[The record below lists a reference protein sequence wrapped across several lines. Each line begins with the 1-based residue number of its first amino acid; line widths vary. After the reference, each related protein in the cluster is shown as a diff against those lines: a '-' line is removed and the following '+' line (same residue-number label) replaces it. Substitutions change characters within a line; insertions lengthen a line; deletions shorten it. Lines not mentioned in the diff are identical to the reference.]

1 MLIHLSELFTR
12 EGKREVYI
20 VRFGLSSVAFGSG
33 LYEVVQAEPF
43 ELVFTGL
50 GGRKCS
56 MKGDSSL
63 VLRTPCARCLEPVT
77 FSCELHF
84 DQELTPDQDGAAQ
97 DADQE
102 KESYL
107 NGYELDVDQLV
118 CNELIL
124 SLPMRVLCRE
134 DCKGICNRCGTNLNL
149 RTCTC
154 DTGPFDP
161 RMSVF
166 QEIFNEMKEV

>member
-20 VRFGLSSVAFGSG
+20 ARFGLSSVAFGSG

-102 KESYL
+102 KEPYL
-107 NGYELDVDQLV
+107 NGCELDVDQLV

-134 DCKGICNRCGTNLNL
+134 DCKGICNR
-149 RTCTC
+149 
-154 DTGPFDP
+154 
-161 RMSVF
+161 
-166 QEIFNEMKEV
+166 

>member
-63 VLRTPCARCLEPVT
+63 VKKSR
-77 FSCELHF
+77 
-84 DQELTPDQDGAAQ
+84 
-97 DADQE
+97 
-102 KESYL
+102 
-107 NGYELDVDQLV
+107 
-118 CNELIL
+118 I
-124 SLPMRVLCRE
+124 
-134 DCKGICNRCGTNLNL
+134 
-149 RTCTC
+149 
-154 DTGPFDP
+154 
-161 RMSVF
+161 
-166 QEIFNEMKEV
+166 